1 MGAYP
6 SPPENGWE
14 IRMTAQEYK
23 TAVGAFVL
31 GGLSLFVLAI
41 IYLGGAN
48 LFNDNAEYVLYFDG
62 SVSGLSVGAP
72 VVFRGVPMGSVT
84 QISLVANARDSNIT
98 IPVTIRIDEK
108 SFIRSS
114 GQSVSESVQQEIIRR
129 MIERGLRARLQLQSL
144 ITGQYRIELDFF
156 PGTPTVFRSLNPEHE
171 IPTVPSPIDTLQ
183 RTLAKLPM
191 QDIAN
196 SITDIL
202 ENISAAVS
210 DNKLKLAIDSFT
222 STFDEARKLLVEGPL
237 RESVEVIIEQ
247 VQGVS
252 DSMKKDLPAS
262 LSSFHSA
269 MDNFSRASAQFRKVA
284 DSTESLLARDSP
296 FMNDLKRLI
305 KECIASA
312 RSINNFVE
320 MLERNPEALLRGR
333 QGKR

>member
-1 MGAYP
+1 
-6 SPPENGWE
+6 
-14 IRMTAQEYK
+14 MTAQEYK

-31 GGLSLFVLAI
+31 GGVALFAVAI
-41 IYLGGAN
+41 IYLGGGN

-62 SVSGLSVGAP
+62 SVSGLSIGAP

-84 QISLVANARDSNIT
+84 QISLVANTRDSNIT
-98 IPVTIRIDEK
+98 IPVIIRIDEK

-114 GQSVSESVQQEIIRR
+114 GQSVSESVQQEIIKR

-144 ITGQYRIELDFF
+144 ITGQYRVELDFF
-156 PGTPTVFRSLNPEHE
+156 PGTPTVFRSLDPEHE

-191 QDIAN
+191 EEIAL

-202 ENISAAVS
+202 ENISTAVS
-210 DNKLKLAIDSFT
+210 DNRLKLAIDSFT

-237 RESVEVIIEQ
+237 RESIDVIVEQ
-247 VQGVS
+247 MQGVS
-252 DSMKKDLPAS
+252 DSVKKDLPAS
-262 LSSFHSA
+262 LSSFHAA
-269 MDNFSRASAQFRKVA
+269 MDNFSRASAQFRNVA
-284 DSTESLLARDSP
+284 DSAENLLARDSP
-296 FMNDLKRLI
+296 FMNDLKRLL